1 MMLKLIS
8 ATLDRREAFLRMAR
22 EWRESGQDRYARAL
36 QDFAAHVE
44 RIRQFEDPTR
54 TPEGCVPGTELWV
67 EEGEEIVACVRLRSR
82 LTPAFAHEGGNIGY
96 DVRPTARGRGVGTWV
111 LCNVLPQAQ
120 RWGLE
125 RVLLT
130 VDADN
135 QPSIRIIEKCGGVL
149 SSEGVSEVSSKPILR
164 YWIDLAP

>member
-1 MMLKLIS
+1 MLQLVF
-8 ATLDRREAFLRMAR
+8 ATLDRRDAFLRMAQ
-22 EWRESGQDRYARAL
+22 EWRDSGQDRYGLAL
-36 QDFAAHVE
+36 EDFDAHVA
-44 RIRQFEDPTR
+44 RIRQLEDPTR

-67 EEGEEIVACVRLRSR
+67 EQDDEIVACVRLRSR
-82 LTPAFAHEGGNIGY
+82 LNLAFADEGGNIGY
-96 DVRPTARGRGVGTWV
+96 DVRPSARGRGVGTW
-111 LCNVLPQAQ
+111 LLRNVLPEAR

-135 QPSIRIIEKCGGVL
+135 QPSIKIIEKCGGVL
-149 SSEGVSEVSSKPILR
+149 SSEGISQVSSKPIRR